1 MADEEA
7 GAAAEP
13 VEDATP
19 PKEGG
24 DVAPEE
30 VVAAGGA
37 EAAQSAAADT
47 GEGEQTPE
55 LGGGDEEPAAATGE
69 DGEDAGEGTLA
80 PADGDLEPTE
90 EGYEEDE
97 AVEPDDLGDEDDGY
111 EGGEGY
117 GDFDMLEAAEVD
129 ADEEQVEEDKA
140 NLAELF
146 KQAQEEKATFLDL
159 NQVLQKK
166 LAEHL
171 RTSAKKMDESK
182 DIEKS
187 VTDQEQRYYKFLAQ
201 VNELRDE
208 LKRLQQQ
215 HDKTAMEM
223 KRRLDDKQSKA
234 EEIKAAFVEFKREED
249 ATYASTLFA
258 VLSLCG
264 KSLRVRKA
272 GEETK
277 GQQRKGKKAEDGW
290 ALEDEWEADD
300 KESGALPAAS
310 RDDVPTPSQA
320 SRELD
325 EPLGG
330 RLTRI
335 GLGTRR
341 RALLRSERALA
352 CHAGALHDLRVALR
366 EAGGEWLEL
375 GRWVGGP
382 PLASMPW
389 DVQPSRTQH
398 EYLLRIC
405 ARVASQLRA
414 TAATLHRLG
423 PYALYS
429 EPFPRGSVDVEP
441 LASRRATLVA
451 ATRDALD
458 DLWMVRKAV
467 REGRPPPALLPP
479 NVFAR
484 HSLVWAALLLI
495 LVDGYA
501 PWLPVLLAARHD
513 AIKASIKVAA
523 DARRFWSTH
532 VTEPLGGIAR
542 ELFHGY
548 ESTIDKAQVAQTK
561 AALARML
568 QEFVRDTH
576 PSSSDLSLEEA
587 LRRAGQGSMEAVTI
601 AFESQVKAPVS
612 SLLNGQLIR
621 SMLLLVQQLRL
632 LMEEEVEAIDSML
645 KRNDFNMQLMATL
658 PALMLMSAL
667 LWLLRT
673 GWRKVRSADR
683 ALRDPLDTMQ
693 AEVLAIDALL
703 IGAEWTPQRAAGTVP
718 RFQRDALSQF
728 EVTPMELGDVGEIV
742 FRVQR
747 LRKTGAQW
755 LRGIV
760 RREML
765 QDAQVLLDSARLSA
779 TQRSRVAQSLLRRFD
794 NFNSFRD
801 YW

>member
-1 MADEEA
+1 MTMGTPSPRGRREA
-7 GAAAEP
+7 VALLLLLAFDRATGLDSGGAPLPPIITPFMREVVLREITTSLRHESPHAEWHTRRGEFMLAQLLSRLKVDGLAEDKSRRWPTQQTDYESLWLLCRSQLGCIEGMLKELGEAYERVGRVRLRWRRVAGPLASLAANHA
-13 VEDATP
+13 VARGVSQLRRLVTP
-19 PKEGG
+19 PPKAR
-24 DVAPEE
+24 VRKA
-30 VVAAGGA
+30 
-37 EAAQSAAADT
+37 
-47 GEGEQTPE
+47 
-55 LGGGDEEPAAATGE
+55 GDE
-69 DGEDAGEGTLA
+69 
-80 PADGDLEPTE
+80 
-90 EGYEEDE
+90 
-97 AVEPDDLGDEDDGY
+97 
-111 EGGEGY
+111 
-117 GDFDMLEAAEVD
+117 
-129 ADEEQVEEDKA
+129 
-140 NLAELF
+140 
-146 KQAQEEKATFLDL
+146 
-159 NQVLQKK
+159 
-166 LAEHL
+166 
-171 RTSAKKMDESK
+171 TSM
-182 DIEKS
+182 
-187 VTDQEQRYYKFLAQ
+187 
-201 VNELRDE
+201 
-208 LKRLQQQ
+208 
-215 HDKTAMEM
+215 
-223 KRRLDDKQSKA
+223 
-234 EEIKAAFVEFKREED
+234 
-249 ATYASTLFA
+249 
-258 VLSLCG
+258 
-264 KSLRVRKA
+264 RKA

-290 ALEDEWEADD
+290 ELEDEWESDD
-300 KESGALPAAS
+300 KEGGALPAAS

-320 SRELD
+320 NRELD

-451 ATRDALD
+451 TTRDALD

-501 PWLPVLLAARHD
+501 HWLPVLLAARHD

-576 PSSSDLSLEEA
+576 PSSSDRSLEEA

-601 AFESQVKAPVS
+601 AFENQVKAPVS

-703 IGAEWTPQRAAGTVP
+703 IGAEWTPQRAAGAVP

>member
-1 MADEEA
+1 
-7 GAAAEP
+7 
-13 VEDATP
+13 
-19 PKEGG
+19 
-24 DVAPEE
+24 
-30 VVAAGGA
+30 
-37 EAAQSAAADT
+37 
-47 GEGEQTPE
+47 
-55 LGGGDEEPAAATGE
+55 
-69 DGEDAGEGTLA
+69 
-80 PADGDLEPTE
+80 
-90 EGYEEDE
+90 
-97 AVEPDDLGDEDDGY
+97 
-111 EGGEGY
+111 
-117 GDFDMLEAAEVD
+117 
-129 ADEEQVEEDKA
+129 
-140 NLAELF
+140 
-146 KQAQEEKATFLDL
+146 
-159 NQVLQKK
+159 
-166 LAEHL
+166 
-171 RTSAKKMDESK
+171 
-182 DIEKS
+182 
-187 VTDQEQRYYKFLAQ
+187 
-201 VNELRDE
+201 
-208 LKRLQQQ
+208 
-215 HDKTAMEM
+215 
-223 KRRLDDKQSKA
+223 
-234 EEIKAAFVEFKREED
+234 
-249 ATYASTLFA
+249 
-258 VLSLCG
+258 
-264 KSLRVRKA
+264 
-272 GEETK
+272 
-277 GQQRKGKKAEDGW
+277 
-290 ALEDEWEADD
+290 
-300 KESGALPAAS
+300 
-310 RDDVPTPSQA
+310 
-320 SRELD
+320 
-325 EPLGG
+325 
-330 RLTRI
+330 
-335 GLGTRR
+335 
-341 RALLRSERALA
+341 
-352 CHAGALHDLRVALR
+352 
-366 EAGGEWLEL
+366 
-375 GRWVGGP
+375 
-382 PLASMPW
+382 MPW

-451 ATRDALD
+451 TTRDALD

-501 PWLPVLLAARHD
+501 HWLPVLLAARHD

-576 PSSSDLSLEEA
+576 PSSSDRSLEEA

-601 AFESQVKAPVS
+601 AFENQVKAPVS

-703 IGAEWTPQRAAGTVP
+703 IGAEWTPQRAAGAVP